1 MRLLRNSFAN
11 FKSVKKISAVMF
23 LIAFH
28 RFFDNCSPIFAHKPP
43 EGGGVAGSLPVYG
56 TPLKIYT
63 VLQSAKRNTFMPY
76 LPGFEGNYWQKEHLS
91 GNGISRSP
99 IQANAECSYFH
110 LYVSINVA
118 QMLL

>member
-23 LIAFH
+23 LIVFH

-63 VLQSAKRNTFMPY
+63 VLSQPREILLCHIYLVLKAITDKR
-76 LPGFEGNYWQKEHLS
+76 
-91 GNGISRSP
+91 
-99 IQANAECSYFH
+99 
-110 LYVSINVA
+110 SIYREMESVGHQYK
-118 QMLL
+118 QMLNVHIFTYTSQ